1 VTLESL
7 MAYATVMVGLSV
19 DQPNEAR
26 LEIAGQLA
34 ERFGAKVIGIA
45 AAEFS
50 PPLYFTSGEQAQK
63 LVDQGRA
70 AIKNRIAE
78 VESEFRAA
86 MQNRITAVEWRCAE
100 DFPSRY
106 IVQQARASD
115 IIVVGE
121 AGRGTI
127 ADPFVQV
134 SPSDLVMQAGRPLLV
149 VSDTCN
155 WLDLRSVLIAWKDT
169 TEARRAVADALPL
182 LRKATDVT
190 VVEIVEEQANRPAA
204 LSRVKDVAA
213 WLSRHGVNA
222 SEQVPEECG
231 EAGALL
237 ERIASEVGAGVIV
250 AGAYGHSR
258 LREWILGGVTRQL
271 VNPSNRCSLLSR

>member
-1 VTLESL
+1 MT
-7 MAYATVMVGLSV
+7 YATVMVGLSI

-26 LEIAGQLA
+26 LEIGGQLA
-34 ERFGAKVIGIA
+34 ERFGAKVIGIT

-50 PPLYFTSGEQAQK
+50 PPLYFMSGEQAQK

-70 AIKNRIAE
+70 AIKNRVAE

-86 MQNRITAVEWRCAE
+86 MQNRVTELEWRCAE
-100 DFPSRY
+100 DFPARY

-149 VSDTCN
+149 IPDACN

-169 TEARRAVADALPL
+169 AEARRAVADALPL

-204 LSRVKDVAA
+204 LSQVKDVAA
-213 WLSRHGVNA
+213 WLSRHGVSA

-231 EAGALL
+231 EAGGLL
-237 ERIASEVGAGVIV
+237 ERIASEVGAGVVV

-258 LREWILGGVTRQL
+258 LREWILGGVTRRL

>member
-1 VTLESL
+1 

-19 DQPNEAR
+19 DRPNEAR

-34 ERFGAKVIGIA
+34 ERFGAKVIGIT

-70 AIKNRIAE
+70 AIKNRVAE

-86 MQNRITAVEWRCAE
+86 MQNRVTEVEWRCAE

-115 IIVVGE
+115 ILVVGE
-121 AGRGTI
+121 AGRATI

-134 SPSDLVMQAGRPLLV
+134 SPSDLVMQTGRPLLV
-149 VSDTCN
+149 VPDACN
-155 WLDLRSVLIAWKDT
+155 WLDLRSVMIAWKDT
-169 TEARRAVADALPL
+169 AEARRAVADALPL
-182 LRKATDVT
+182 LHKASDITI
-190 VVEIVEEQANRPAA
+190 VEIVEEQADRTAA

-213 WLSRHGVNA
+213 WLSRHGVSA
-222 SEQVPEECG
+222 SGQVPEECG
-231 EAGALL
+231 EAGGLL
-237 ERIASEVGAGVIV
+237 ERIASEVGAGVVV
-250 AGAYGHSR
+250 AGAYG
-258 LREWILGGVTRQL
+258 
-271 VNPSNRCSLLSR
+271 P

>member
-1 VTLESL
+1 MMYT
-7 MAYATVMVGLSV
+7 TVMVGLSI
-19 DQPNEAR
+19 DQPNEGR

-34 ERFGAKVIGIA
+34 ERFGARVIGIT

-63 LVDQGRA
+63 LLDQGRA
-70 AIKNRIAE
+70 AIKNRLAE
-78 VESEFRAA
+78 LESEFRAA
-86 MQNRITAVEWRCAE
+86 MQNRVTEAEWRCAE

-134 SPSDLVMQAGRPLLV
+134 SPSDLVMQTGRPLLV
-149 VSDTCN
+149 VPDACS

-169 TEARRAVADALPL
+169 AEARRAVADALPL

-190 VVEIVEEQANRPAA
+190 VVEIVEEPADRMAA
-204 LSRVKDVAA
+204 LSRSRM
-213 WLSRHGVNA
+213 SRHGCRDTGSVH
-222 SEQVPEECG
+222 P
-231 EAGALL
+231 
-237 ERIASEVGAGVIV
+237 
-250 AGAYGHSR
+250 
-258 LREWILGGVTRQL
+258 
-271 VNPSNRCSLLSR
+271 NRCLRNAAKQVHDWRGSHRKLALASSSRALTGIHGFANGSSAG

>member
-1 VTLESL
+1 

-19 DQPNEAR
+19 DRPNEAR

-34 ERFGAKVIGIA
+34 ERFGAKVIGIT

-70 AIKNRIAE
+70 AIKNRVAE

-86 MQNRITAVEWRCAE
+86 MQNRVTELEWRGAE
-100 DFPSRY
+100 GFPARY

-149 VSDTCN
+149 VPDACN

-169 TEARRAVADALPL
+169 AEARGAVADALPL

-190 VVEIVEEQANRPAA
+190 VVEIVEEPADRTAA
-204 LSRVKDVAA
+204 LSPVKDVAA
-213 WLSRHGVNA
+213 WLSRHGVSA
-222 SEQVPEECG
+222 SAQVPEECG

-237 ERIASEVGAGVIV
+237 ERIASEVAAGMIV

-258 LREWILGGVTRQL
+258 LREWILGGVTQRL

>member
-1 VTLESL
+1 MT
-7 MAYATVMVGLSV
+7 YATVVVGLSV

-34 ERFGAKVIGIA
+34 ERLGARVIGIA

-63 LVDQGRA
+63 LVDRGRA
-70 AIKNRIAE
+70 AIKNRLAE

-86 MQNRITAVEWRCAE
+86 MQNRVTEVEWRCAE

-115 IIVVGE
+115 IIVVGQ
-121 AGRGTI
+121 AGRGII

-134 SPSDLVMQAGRPLLV
+134 SPSDLVMQAGRSLLV
-149 VSDTCN
+149 VSDACN
-155 WLDLRSVLIAWKDT
+155 WLDSRSVLVAWKDT

-190 VVEIVEEQANRPAA
+190 VVEIVEEQTNRPAA

-213 WLSRHGVNA
+213 WLSRHGGKCIRTGARGVRRSGRA
-222 SEQVPEECG
+222 TG
-231 EAGALL
+231 ED
-237 ERIASEVGAGVIV
+237 SVGSRCRRLV

-258 LREWILGGVTRQL
+258 LRDGSSAE
-271 VNPSNRCSLLSR
+271 

>member
-1 VTLESL
+1 MT
-7 MAYATVMVGLSV
+7 YTTVMVGLSI
-19 DQPNEAR
+19 DQPNEGR

-34 ERFGAKVIGIA
+34 ERFGARVIGIT

-63 LVDQGRA
+63 LLDQGRA
-70 AIKNRIAE
+70 AIKNLLAE
-78 VESEFRAA
+78 LESEFRAA
-86 MQNRITAVEWRCAE
+86 MQNRVTEVEWRCAE

-115 IIVVGE
+115 ILVVGE
-121 AGRGTI
+121 ASRGTI

-134 SPSDLVMQAGRPLLV
+134 SPSDLVMQTGRPLLV
-149 VSDTCN
+149 VPDACS

-169 TEARRAVADALPL
+169 AEARRAVADALPM
-182 LRKATDVT
+182 LRKATDIT
-190 VVEIVEEQANRPAA
+190 IVEIVEEQADRAAA
-204 LSRVKDVAA
+204 LSRLKDVAA
-213 WLSRHGVNA
+213 WLSRHGVSA
-222 SEQVPEECG
+222 SEQVPEESG
-231 EAGALL
+231 EAGAQL
-237 ERIASEVGAGVIV
+237 ERIASEVGAGIVV

-258 LREWILGGVTRQL
+258 LREWILGGVTRRL